1 MKNRRFWAA
10 LAMTC
15 GLGHP
20 AMALDMMSGDGFLL
34 AMSQDDAAKTGARRY
49 IVGTMETL
57 IVLNEVLYAEGTP
70 LFCLTD
76 ERASVLDTDRLGD
89 EFVDWLKQ
97 PAKGN
102 VSNEQLGALPVS
114 VLSWGFLSAKFA
126 CEQGED
132 RKSDSDI
139 RSRLLDSMRK

>member
-1 MKNRRFWAA
+1 
-10 LAMTC
+10 MT
-15 GLGHP
+15 
-20 AMALDMMSGDGFLL
+20 GDGFLV
-34 AMSQDDAAKTGARRY
+34 AMSQDEAAKTSAKRY

-57 IVLNEVLYAEGTP
+57 IVLNEVLYAEGAP

-114 VLSWGFLSAKFA
+114 VLSWGFLGAKFA
-126 CEQGED
+126 CTQGED
-132 RKSDSDI
+132 RKTDSDI

>member
-1 MKNRRFWAA
+1 LKRWQLSAAIVALCGFGHTAAA
-10 LAMTC
+10 LDIMT
-15 GLGHP
+15 
-20 AMALDMMSGDGFLL
+20 GDGFLI
-34 AMSQDDAAKTGARRY
+34 AMSQDEAAKTGAKRY

-57 IVLNEVLYAEGTP
+57 IVLNEVLYAEGAP

-76 ERASVLDTDRLGD
+76 ERAAVLDTDRLGD

-114 VLSWGFLSAKFA
+114 VLSWGFLGAKFA
-126 CEQGED
+126 CAQGED
-132 RKSDSDI
+132 RKADSDI
-139 RSRLLDSMRK
+139 RSRLLESMRK

>member
-1 MKNRRFWAA
+1 MA
-10 LAMTC
+10 C
-15 GLGHP
+15 GFGHP
-20 AMALDMMSGDGFLL
+20 AAALDIMTGDGFLI
-34 AMSQDDAAKTGARRY
+34 AMSQDEATKTGARRY

-57 IVLNEVLYAEGTP
+57 IVLNEVLYAEGAP
-70 LFCLTD
+70 LFCLSD
-76 ERASVLDTDRLGD
+76 DRAAVLDTGRLSD

-114 VLSWGFLSAKFA
+114 VLSWGFLGAKFA

-132 RKSDSDI
+132 RKTDSDI